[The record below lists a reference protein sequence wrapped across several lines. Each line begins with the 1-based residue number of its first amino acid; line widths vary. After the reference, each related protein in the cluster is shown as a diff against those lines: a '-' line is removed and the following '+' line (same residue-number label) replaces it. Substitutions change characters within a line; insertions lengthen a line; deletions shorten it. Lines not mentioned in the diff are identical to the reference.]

1 MQNKIDIVKIRENAS
16 IPVRQSKLATGYD
29 LCACLESQS
38 ILVDETP
45 QLIPTGISLSIPK
58 GLDVQIR
65 PRSGL
70 TLKGLIAGFGTIDA
84 DYRGEIFVTLFCLS
98 TLGSYEIKHG
108 ERIAQLVVS
117 KNQPFTWNEVTKLD
131 NTKRGIDGHGSTGKR

>member
-16 IPVRQSKLATGYD
+16 IPVKQSELATGYD

-45 QLIPTGISLSIPK
+45 QLIPTGISLSIPE

-65 PRSGL
+65 PR
-70 TLKGLIAGFGTIDA
+70 
-84 DYRGEIFVTLFCLS
+84 
-98 TLGSYEIKHG
+98 
-108 ERIAQLVVS
+108 
-117 KNQPFTWNEVTKLD
+117 
-131 NTKRGIDGHGSTGKR
+131 